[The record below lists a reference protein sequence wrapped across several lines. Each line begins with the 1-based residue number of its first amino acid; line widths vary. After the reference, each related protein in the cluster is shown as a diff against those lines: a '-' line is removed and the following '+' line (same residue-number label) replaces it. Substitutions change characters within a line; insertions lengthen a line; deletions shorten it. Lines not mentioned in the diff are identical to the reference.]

1 MLLPDASSLPE
12 RLRIGQCTVDVLSRE
27 IHAPG
32 ARRPFR
38 ITPKA
43 MAVLLVLVDS
53 ADRVVSRETL
63 LEQVWPDTLPSDDVL
78 TQAVTQLRKAFQ
90 EVRGN
95 PRYIET
101 IAKGGYRLLASVEIL
116 DRPAAAG
123 AAADEAGPAIRGE
136 TDAGP
141 PDEPSPRPRVESHDE
156 PIAGALADGRSSAA
170 STEAPGSHFA
180 KAIKRPS
187 GAAAEAVDTANGKRV
202 GSGWRTWPAL
212 TAALMVL
219 AAAILAVWWLVSRQ
233 QTAPLEGASAEA
245 QPEALERIKPFLIT
259 SAPGFELAPTLSP
272 GGGLVAYMAIPQGQ
286 RNISIMMQTTA
297 PVAPHQLTFPEG
309 MAEDSSPQWSP
320 DARDIAFLRVTP
332 GQDCRFM
339 VVRATGRGE
348 RAVGTCDPDRQ
359 PDFSWTP
366 EGDGFVL
373 DQGSGPGLHVLDL
386 ASGELRPI
394 EYDADPDRLD
404 SSPRYSPDGRWIV
417 FLRNSPLAD
426 FWRIPAA
433 GGSAERL
440 TRMGGEILGW
450 DWLPDSSGFVY
461 ARRTDGVSHLF
472 HFDIASG
479 NHFDLGV
486 EDGEQPAVAR
496 NVASIAYVLR
506 HSRFGIH
513 RFSSTGERIG
523 GRLFAS
529 SGRDRVPSIAPDGR
543 QLVFASDRAGPF
555 GLWWGDVDDP
565 GSLRMLEGIQP
576 DSRQPA
582 AWSSDSKRV
591 VLVGSQGGTSGGSG
605 ESGVFEVFTDSGR
618 VTRLALPVS
627 KPIQAAFAPGP
638 DGPDQ
643 RLLVLADRG
652 DGRLR
657 LSLFADTHR
666 PGEPLATMDDVT
678 RVQVDAPRGR
688 VIFSR
693 LGDPGLWQVDAD
705 LDQESIRP
713 LELQEGLTRWQH
725 AWVAAGDGGTYLVR
739 RTPGCP
745 ALLVHDRGGEGQQ
758 VCLDA
763 DRRAA
768 TRAFS
773 FTPRTGELFIT
784 LAEFD
789 GGDIGFANLGEAE

>member
-1 MLLPDASSLPE
+1 MLPPDASPSPE

-38 ITPKA
+38 VTPKA

-53 ADRVVSRETL
+53 ADRVVSREAL

-90 EVRGN
+90 EVRGD

-101 IAKGGYRLLASVEIL
+101 IAKGGYRLLASVESPAPPTSA
-116 DRPAAAG
+116 PAASDVAG
-123 AAADEAGPAIRGE
+123 
-136 TDAGP
+136 
-141 PDEPSPRPRVESHDE
+141 
-156 PIAGALADGRSSAA
+156 
-170 STEAPGSHFA
+170 
-180 KAIKRPS
+180 
-187 GAAAEAVDTANGKRV
+187 AEAVLEPPVAPEPGVVADEPPGVAATV
-202 GSGWRTWPAL
+202 PPAPIA
-212 TAALMVL
+212 TAAPQRPSSAPQDTLDVANTRHGGSRWRVWSIL
-219 AAAILAVWWLVSRQ
+219 AAALLVLGFAIIAVWWLVSRSSN
-233 QTAPLEGASAEA
+233 ALSEDASADA
-245 QPEALERIKPFLIT
+245 RPATTERIEPYLIT

-297 PVAPHQLTFPEG
+297 PVAPRQLTFPEG

-332 GQDCRFM
+332 GQDCRLM

-348 RAVGTCDPDRQ
+348 RTVAACDPDKQ
-359 PDFSWTP
+359 PNFSWTP
-366 EGDGFVL
+366 GGDGFIL
-373 DQGSGPGLHVLDL
+373 DGGDGPGLQVLDL

-394 EYDADPDRLD
+394 EYDANPDRLD
-404 SSPRYSPDGRWIV
+404 SSPRYSPDGQWIV

-440 TRMGGEILGW
+440 TRMGAEFLGW
-450 DWLPDSSGFVY
+450 DWLPDSSGLVY
-461 ARRTDGVSHLF
+461 ARRTEGVSHLF
-472 HFDIASG
+472 RFDIASG
-479 NHFDLGV
+479 NHVELGV

-496 NVASIAYVLR
+496 DVASIAYVLR
-506 HSRFGIH
+506 HPRFGIY
-513 RFSSTGERIG
+513 RFSGSGEQIG

-582 AWSSDSKRV
+582 SWSSDSKRI
-591 VLVGSQGGTSGGSG
+591 VLVGSRRGASPESDA
-605 ESGVFEVFTDSGR
+605 SGVFAVLADSGR
-618 VTRLALPVS
+618 ITRLRLPVS
-627 KPIQAAFAPGP
+627 KPVQAAFAPGP

-657 LSLFADTHR
+657 LSLFADTDR
-666 PGEPLATMDDVT
+666 PGEPLTTMDDVT
-678 RVQVDAPRGR
+678 RVQVDGPRNR

-693 LGDPGLWQVDAD
+693 LGDPGLWQMDVD
-705 LDQESIRP
+705 LEPESIRP
-713 LELQEGLTRWQH
+713 LELPEGLSRWHH
-725 AWVAAGDGGTYLVR
+725 AWAAASDGGTYLVR
-739 RTPGCP
+739 RTPDCP
-745 ALLVHDRGGEGQQ
+745 ALMVNVRNGEGQQ

-768 TRAFS
+768 TRAFT
-773 FTPRTGELFIT
+773 FNPRTAQLFIT
-784 LAEFD
+784 LAEYD
-789 GGDIGFANLGEAE
+789 GGDIGFATLSPTE

>member
-1 MLLPDASSLPE
+1 MLPPDASPSPE

-38 ITPKA
+38 VTPKA
-43 MAVLLVLVDS
+43 MAVLLVLVES
-53 ADRVVSRETL
+53 ADRVVSREAL

-90 EVRGN
+90 EVRGD

-101 IAKGGYRLLASVEIL
+101 IAKGGYRLLASVENL
-116 DRPAAAG
+116 AQPTSVRPAGDEAVAGPVPEPEPGVESSVAPQTPTPTVTDTAKAPPSAAPEAMGAKDRPQ
-123 AAADEAGPAIRGE
+123 
-136 TDAGP
+136 
-141 PDEPSPRPRVESHDE
+141 PR
-156 PIAGALADGRSSAA
+156 SAW
-170 STEAPGSHFA
+170 
-180 KAIKRPS
+180 R
-187 GAAAEAVDTANGKRV
+187 
-202 GSGWRTWPAL
+202 GWRL
-212 TAALMVL
+212 L
-219 AAAILAVWWLVSRQ
+219 AAALLILALALIAVWWLIGRQ
-233 QTAPLEGASAEA
+233 ATSTLEGTSAGGQLKDA
-245 QPEALERIKPFLIT
+245 ERIEPFLIT

-286 RNISIMMQTTA
+286 RNIAIMMQTTA
-297 PVAPHQLTFPEG
+297 PVAPRQLTFPEG

-320 DARDIAFLRVTP
+320 EGRDIAFLRITP
-332 GQDCRFM
+332 GKECRFM

-348 RAVGTCDPDRQ
+348 RTVGTCDPDRQ
-359 PDFSWTP
+359 PGFSWTP
-366 EGDGFVL
+366 EGDGFIL
-373 DQGSGPGLHVLDL
+373 DHGNGPGLQVLDL
-386 ASGELRPI
+386 ASGELRPL

-404 SSPRYSPDGRWIV
+404 LTPRYSPDGRWIV

-440 TRMGGEILGW
+440 TRIGGEILGW
-450 DWLPDSSGFVY
+450 GWLPDNSGFVY
-461 ARRTDGVSHLF
+461 ARRSEGVSHLF

-479 NHFDLGV
+479 KHVDLGV

-506 HSRFGIH
+506 HARFGIY
-513 RFSSTGERIG
+513 RFSGTGEQIG

-565 GSLRMLEGIQP
+565 ASLRMLEGIQP

-591 VLVGSQGGTSGGSG
+591 VLVGSQRGALPGSG
-605 ESGVFEVFTDSGR
+605 DSGVFEVFTDSGR
-618 VTRLALPVS
+618 ITRLPV
-627 KPIQAAFAPGP
+627 PVREPVQVAFAPGP

-657 LSLFADTHR
+657 LSLFAD
-666 PGEPLATMDDVT
+666 PNQPDAPLASVDDVT
-678 RVQVDAPRGR
+678 RIHVDASRER
-688 VIFSR
+688 IIFSR
-693 LGDPGLWQVDAD
+693 LGDSGLWQVDLD
-705 LDQESIRP
+705 LRQESIRP
-713 LELQEGLTRWQH
+713 VQLKEGLTRWQH
-725 AWVAAGDGGTYLVR
+725 AWAAAGDGGTYLVR
-739 RTPGCP
+739 RTPGCQS
-745 ALLVHDRGGEGQQ
+745 LLIHDHGGDGSEI
-758 VCLDA
+758 CLDA

-768 TRAFS
+768 TRAFT
-773 FTPRTGELFIT
+773 FNPRSGQLFIT
-784 LAEFD
+784 LAEVD
-789 GGDIGFANLGEAE
+789 GGDIGFATLDGAE

>member
-1 MLLPDASSLPE
+1 MLPPDASPSPE

-38 ITPKA
+38 VTPKA

-90 EVRGN
+90 EVRSD

-101 IAKGGYRLLASVEIL
+101 IAKGGYRLLASVENPGQQTSPVETG
-116 DRPAAAG
+116 DKAG
-123 AAADEAGPAIRGE
+123 AEPVVDPSVAPNPVAVEPVVVADDPSDVPAPQ
-136 TDAGP
+136 P
-141 PDEPSPRPRVESHDE
+141 PTPTVSDP
-156 PIAGALADGRSSAA
+156 
-170 STEAPGSHFA
+170 A
-180 KAIKRPS
+180 KAPPS
-187 GAAAEAVDTANGKRV
+187 TGPDAMRAANRTQPRSAWR
-202 GSGWRTWPAL
+202 GWPL
-212 TAALMVL
+212 L
-219 AAAILAVWWLVSRQ
+219 AAAFLILALALIAVWWLTGRQ
-233 QTAPLEGASAEA
+233 TSPTVDRNSANA
-245 QPEALERIKPFLIT
+245 QPQITGRIEPFLIT

-272 GGGLVAYMAIPQGQ
+272 GGGLVAYMAIPPGQ
-286 RNISIMMQTTA
+286 RNIAIMMQTTA
-297 PVAPHQLTFPEG
+297 PVAPRQLTFPEG

-320 DARDIAFLRVTP
+320 EGRDIAFLRITP
-332 GQDCRFM
+332 GEDCRFM

-348 RAVGTCDPDRQ
+348 RTVGTCDPDRQ

-366 EGDGFVL
+366 EGDGFIL
-373 DQGSGPGLHVLDL
+373 DHGSGPGLQVLDL
-386 ASGELRPI
+386 ASGELRAI

-417 FLRNSPLAD
+417 FLRNAPLAD

-433 GGSAERL
+433 GGNAERL

-450 DWLPDSSGFVY
+450 EWLPDNSGFVY
-461 ARRTDGVSHLF
+461 ARRSEGVSHLF

-479 NHFDLGV
+479 NHVDLGV
-486 EDGEQPAVAR
+486 EDAEQPAVAR

-506 HSRFGIH
+506 HARFGIY
-513 RFSSTGERIG
+513 RFSGTGEQIG

-555 GLWWGDVDDP
+555 GLWWGDVEDP
-565 GSLRMLEGIQP
+565 ASLRMLEGIQP

-591 VLVGSQGGTSGGSG
+591 VLVGSQRGAPPGSG
-605 ESGVFEVFTDSGR
+605 DPGVFEVFTDSGR
-618 VTRLALPVS
+618 ITRLPV
-627 KPIQAAFAPGP
+627 PVREPVQVAFAPGP
-638 DGPDQ
+638 GGPDQ

-657 LSLFADTHR
+657 LSLFADPER
-666 PGEPLATMDDVT
+666 PDAPLASVDDVT
-678 RVQVDAPRGR
+678 RIQVDAPRDR

-693 LGDPGLWQVDAD
+693 LGDSGLWQAD
-705 LDQESIRP
+705 PDLRPESIRP
-713 LELQEGLTRWQH
+713 VQLQEGLARWQH
-725 AWVAAGDGGTYLVR
+725 AWAAAGDGGTYLVR
-739 RTPGCP
+739 RTPGCQS
-745 ALLVHDRGGEGQQ
+745 LLIHDRGGDGRE

-768 TRAFS
+768 TRAFT
-773 FTPRTGELFIT
+773 FNPRSGQLFIT
-784 LAEFD
+784 LAEVD
-789 GGDIGFANLGEAE
+789 GGDIGFATLDGAE